1 MAELIRVGLV
11 IDDGG
16 NAGVVD
22 RNVQGLNRLGLAAEG
37 GTRGINKIERALST
51 MAFQAAGIP
60 GPMGQLSTTLLQFGI
75 GGPVTL
81 AFVAG
86 FAAMSVAMKTLGLA
100 AEESE
105 ERIGKLLEE
114 AQKLG
119 RAPDADLLV
128 QQLGLQ
134 TTINLSRKALGPN
147 ATRSDVQALGFAS
160 GMLDEGRR
168 GVIAARLAT
177 AEAGLITVTNELTLV
192 RQAQV
197 SMASGG
203 TRGGITATDWVRLGI
218 PGLAGGMQGR
228 FSDTGPGPFARF
240 GAFAP
245 RVAGTGPDNFLGNA
259 FARDLA
265 QVDTSLPAEFWAKVP
280 HPGLARG
287 LGVAAGGLGMLAGVA
302 GRGNAGGSFLQGAG
316 GLLGSIPGGQVA
328 GGVVGILGGI
338 VSLFGHK
345 ESAEE
350 KQLKELEKVN
360 ASLREQLEFARREE
374 LRQLTIR
381 VRPGALEDPRSV
393 DALARL
399 QRDAKDRKVTVD
411 FG

>member
-1 MAELIRVGLV
+1 MADIIRVGMV

-16 NAGVVD
+16 AQGAISRTVV
-22 RNVQGLNRLGLAAEG
+22 GLNRLASAADSNTMGMRKVQGALAAFSYQAIG
-37 GTRGINKIERALST
+37 
-51 MAFQAAGIP
+51 MA
-60 GPMGQLSTTLLQFGI
+60 GPMGQLASSFLAFGP
-75 GGPVTL
+75 GGIISVG
-81 AFVAG
+81 FVAG
-86 FAAMSVAMKTLGLA
+86 FTAMSVAMKMLGLA

-134 TTINLSRKALGPN
+134 TTINLSKKALGPN

-160 GMLDEGRR
+160 GMLDDGVR
-168 GVIAARLAT
+168 GVIKDRLAT
-177 AEAGLITVTNELTLV
+177 AEAGLITVTAKLTEV
-192 RQAQV
+192 RFGQIRAAIKDTGV
-197 SMASGG
+197 GFDVTPGDRALLNGP
-203 TRGGITATDWVRLGI
+203 LGFAAFGAGR
-218 PGLAGGMQGR
+218 GLALPAFGSGQMTPSALSIERILELQDQMFQGEGAIRTQKGGR
-228 FSDTGPGPFARF
+228 FGVG
-240 GAFAP
+240 
-245 RVAGTGPDNFLGNA
+245 
-259 FARDLA
+259 
-265 QVDTSLPAEFWAKVP
+265 Q
-280 HPGLARG
+280 G
-287 LGVAAGGLGMLAGVA
+287 LGVAAGGLGMLAGTL

-381 VRPGALEDPRSV
+381 VRSGALGDPRSA

-399 QRDAKDRKVTVD
+399 ARDAKDRKITVD